1 MSGSG
6 SREGFGSSS
15 WNQAEPVPELEET
28 KTLPGLAPGPNG
40 SSAPGTDGR
49 QEPGTPAPEPG
60 KPASEPGTSA
70 PAGASG
76 NSGEGDSAEGS
87 EQPPGGAGPRRR
99 PRRRRST
106 LFELVVLAVI
116 AVALAL
122 IIKTFVV
129 QPFYIPSSS
138 MENTLD
144 IGDRVLVNKLV
155 YDFRGIHRGDVVVF
169 DGEGSWDFN
178 SPSDTNIFSK
188 FGSEL
193 EGIVGITHD
202 SSIYIK
208 RVIGLPGDHVACCN
222 ASGQMTVNGVALTEG
237 SYLYPGNAPSVQKFS
252 ITVPQGRL
260 WVMGDHRFVSYD
272 SRGHMGNPGGGT
284 VPESSVVGRAFVII
298 WPPSRWGILN
308 IPATFEQ
315 PKLNAST
322 GAAGGSSAA
331 LAAAMDNGTPL
342 RSPGTVDSALPLAL
356 GFAGAVPLTWLQRR
370 ARRRLSARRPR
381 RRTTHL

>member
-6 SREGFGSSS
+6 SREGFGLPSR
-15 WNQAEPVPELEET
+15 NPAEPAPELEET
-28 KTLPGLAPGPNG
+28 QTLPGHGHNG
-40 SSAPGTDGR
+40 SSAL
-49 QEPGTPAPEPG
+49 PAGERPEPG
-60 KPASEPGTSA
+60 KPAPEPGTANQADQAAASDD
-70 PAGASG
+70 GA
-76 NSGEGDSAEGS
+76 EDTA
-87 EQPPGGAGPRRR
+87 QPPGEAKPRRK

-106 LFELVVLAVI
+106 LVELLVLAVI

-122 IIKTFVV
+122 VIKTFVV

-155 YDFRGIHRGDVVVF
+155 YDFRGIHRGDIIVF
-169 DGEGSWDFN
+169 DGNGSWDFN
-178 SPSDTNIFSK
+178 PPKDTNIFAK

-193 EGIVGITHD
+193 EGIVGISHD

-208 RVIGLPGDHVACCN
+208 RVIGLPGDHVVCCN
-222 ASGQMTVNGVALTEG
+222 ASGQITVNGVALSEK
-237 SYLYPGNAPSVQKFS
+237 SYLYPGNAPSVQKFTE
-252 ITVPQGRL
+252 IVPQGRL

-272 SRGHMGNPGGGT
+272 SRGHTGDPGGGSI
-284 VPESSVVGRAFVII
+284 PESAVIGRAFVKI

-315 PKLNAST
+315 PQLNAPASSS
-322 GAAGGSSAA
+322 GGSSDA

-342 RSPGTVDSALPLAL
+342 RSAGAVDSALPLAL
-356 GFAGAVPLTWLQRR
+356 GFAGAVPLSWLQRR
-370 ARRRLSARRPR
+370 ARRRLSARRKR
-381 RRTTHL
+381 RHEAQP